1 MGRPVDQLTPKGAA
15 TRRDILRAAARVFDA
30 KGYSLARMDDV
41 MVETGLTKGA
51 VYFHFRSKA
60 DLARAVVDDQKQGML
75 AHVRRQLEGLGGPAA
90 QIRGLVP
97 VLVDLVI
104 AEPAGWSVVRLDRE
118 LATESPQG
126 PAQAS
131 VLAEWVGLVE
141 DLLLDGAR
149 GGDLHLSADA
159 HTLATV
165 LVGAFDGLK
174 GALEATG
181 RTTPEELRRAAGVLA
196 DVVEAAIG
204 AH

>member
-41 MVETGLTKGA
+41 VRETGLTKGA
-51 VYFHFRSKA
+51 VYFHFKSKA
-60 DLARAVVDDQKQGML
+60 ALAHAVVDDQKKGML
-75 AHVRRQLEGLGGPAA
+75 AHLRRHLEGMGGPAV
-90 QIRGLVP
+90 QMRGLVP
-97 VLVDLVI
+97 ALVELVI

-118 LATESPQG
+118 LSTESPQEH
-126 PAQAS
+126 AEVS

-141 DLLLDGAR
+141 ELLLAGAR
-149 GGDLHLSADA
+149 AGDLHLSADA

-165 LVGAFDGLK
+165 FVGAFDGLK
-174 GALEATG
+174 GVLEATG
-181 RTTPEELRRAAGVLA
+181 RANPEELRRAAGVLT
-196 DVVEAAIG
+196 DVIEAAVK

>member
-41 MVETGLTKGA
+41 VLETGLTKGA
-51 VYFHFRSKA
+51 VYFHFKSKA

-75 AHVRRQLEGLGGPAA
+75 AHVRTQLKGLGGPAA
-90 QIRGLVP
+90 QMRGLIP

-118 LATESPQG
+118 LSTESPQD
-126 PAQAS
+126 PARAS
-131 VLAEWVGLVE
+131 VLAEWVGMVE
-141 DLLLDGAR
+141 DLLLAGAR
-149 GGDLHLSADA
+149 TGDLHLSADA
-159 HTLATV
+159 HALATV
-165 LVGAFDGLK
+165 FVGAFDGLK
-174 GALEATG
+174 GVLEATG
-181 RTTPEELRRAAGVLA
+181 RADPEELRRAAGVLA
-196 DVVEAAIG
+196 EVVESAIR